1 MEGLEDDHYINVTSR
16 YSSTDTGAGAT
27 NVFVA
32 ISNESSED
40 EKTSICI
47 EDLAFHLINSES
59 AATERNNIDLSV
71 FFLVYP
77 LIECTSVVL
86 EPSEVFTA
94 GFRTLLREP
103 TVSFTSAEERKKA
116 REFFALHSDKMLY
129 SRLSITY
136 SICSHSHS
144 CSSSS
149 LDEQTSLIGRHFM
162 SHIVNWKFSLPPP
175 KDILITTIE
184 EHLPL
189 NTLLHTSFPV
199 KLRVTNASDSVRR
212 VSVLSGSYNSDI
224 VPRSLPEE

>member
-16 YSSTDTGAGAT
+16 YSSTDTAAGAT

-77 LIECTSVVL
+77 LIESTSVVL

-94 GFRTLLREP
+94 GFRILLREP
-103 TVSFTSAEERKKA
+103 TVSFTSAEERKRA

-129 SRLSITY
+129 SRLSLTY
-136 SICSHSHS
+136 SSHNHRCSP
-144 CSSSS
+144 SS

-184 EHLPL
+184 EHLQL

-199 KLRVTNASDSVRR
+199 KFCVTNASDSVRR
-212 VSVLSGSYNSDI
+212 MIVLSGSYNSDI